1 MCCSV
6 AVLTRWFTDA
16 GDLTGI
22 LVLRGVMDDT
32 WLEQAN
38 IVLDRYKHD
47 PARAWT
53 ATDVVAER
61 EGACFAFFFPL
72 HLLPFLS
79 PGT

>member
-61 EGACFAFFFPL
+61 
-72 HLLPFLS
+72 
-79 PGT
+79 